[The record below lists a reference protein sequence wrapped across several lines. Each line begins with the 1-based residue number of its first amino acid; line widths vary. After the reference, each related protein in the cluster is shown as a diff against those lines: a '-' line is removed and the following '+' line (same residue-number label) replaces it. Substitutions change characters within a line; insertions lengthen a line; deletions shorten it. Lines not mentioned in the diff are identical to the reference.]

1 LAFKKGLA
9 ERYSRLPEAL
19 YDIFEQARQR
29 AIQRWVDPNWSMV
42 MWGRREFERQN
53 ALCSFDPWKNG
64 LHANRKNIERFAL
77 YSHEQG
83 LTRRQ
88 LKPEELFVTID

>member
-1 LAFKKGLA
+1 
-9 ERYSRLPEAL
+9 
-19 YDIFEQARQR
+19 
-29 AIQRWVDPNWSMV
+29 MV
-42 MWGRREFERQN
+42 MWARRELERQN
-53 ALCSFDPWKNG
+53 KLGSSDPWQNG
-64 LHANRKNIERFAL
+64 LEANRKNIERFAL